1 MYVMQFPQQFDRQTE
16 VKAYYLGW
24 QDAVGCLQ
32 RTFDIRSRKIS
43 HPCRLRKGLIRRTRI
58 DIKYLPNNH

>member
-1 MYVMQFPQQFDRQTE
+1 MLITQQLDRQTE

-43 HPCRLRKGLIRRTRI
+43 HPCRLWKGL
-58 DIKYLPNNH
+58 